1 MKNLKKLVSTK
12 DNMTQCQRGKKTK
25 LVSTEDN
32 MVPNHFLYSK
42 QKYVYF
48 VFSISYTDVVKK

>member
-1 MKNLKKLVSTK
+1 MKILKKLVSTK
-12 DNMTQCQRGKKTK
+12 DNMTQCQKKKKTK

-32 MVPNHFLYSK
+32 MVQNHLLYSK

-48 VFSISYTDVVKK
+48 